1 MTPEVYIY
9 SRIGVALI
17 SAQRVEFIAGEL
29 LQHLTEFDKELY
41 SITSAEFLS
50 NSGKSKSSRKTLGA
64 IFKLLNLTPTVSI
77 EEELNQY
84 IQMRNHLVHHFWKE
98 HLLGKPNDEQI
109 NKTAAFL
116 QEFGNRSEEL
126 EQYFKGFVYFLA
138 LRHVI
143 DVSELQPPLREWKNE
158 FKVFL
163 RKSVTPIN

>member
-1 MTPEVYIY
+1 MTPEVYLY
-9 SRIGVALI
+9 SRIGMALV

-29 LQHLTEFDKELY
+29 LQHLTEFDSTVY
-41 SITSAEFLS
+41 GISSAEFLS
-50 NSGKSKSSRKTLGA
+50 NSDKAKKSRKTLGA
-64 IFKLLNLTPTVSI
+64 IFKLLNLSPTGSI

-84 IQMRNHLVHHFWKE
+84 VQMRNDLVHHFWKE
-98 HLLGKPNDEQI
+98 QLQKKSNEQM
-109 NKTAAFL
+109 TSATTFL

-143 DVSELQPPLREWKNE
+143 DVSELDPKFKEWKDE
-158 FKVFL
+158 FKFFL